1 MKLDGKTVLITGAAS
16 GIGRATAHELATR
29 GARLLLLGRDE
40 STLMAVAGELR
51 ESGAQAEPVVQDLD
65 DLEALPGLWRNLQA
79 GAAAPDVLVNNAGRI
94 SFSPIGQELT
104 EDTERLFRVNVLAPM
119 ILCREAAE
127 TFRARGGGQIVN
139 VGSIFGSI
147 AFAYFAT
154 YSASKFALRG
164 YTEALRREL
173 SGSGVRVT
181 YVAPRATRTR
191 MADAFGRMAEAV
203 GMKLDAPELV
213 ARRIV
218 RAVERDADDRYLG
231 FPESLFVRINALIPR
246 FVDRALREQNRKTRP
261 FAEAAAA
268 LRGAAS

>member
-1 MKLDGKTVLITGAAS
+1 
-16 GIGRATAHELATR
+16 
-29 GARLLLLGRDE
+29 
-40 STLMAVAGELR
+40 
-51 ESGAQAEPVVQDLD
+51 
-65 DLEALPGLWRNLQA
+65 
-79 GAAAPDVLVNNAGRI
+79 
-94 SFSPIGQELT
+94 
-104 EDTERLFRVNVLAPM
+104 
-119 ILCREAAE
+119 
-127 TFRARGGGQIVN
+127 
-139 VGSIFGSI
+139 
-147 AFAYFAT
+147 
-154 YSASKFALRG
+154 
-164 YTEALRREL
+164 
-173 SGSGVRVT
+173 
-181 YVAPRATRTR
+181 